1 MSTKLKTTSF
11 SLLLFFAV
19 IGLFLTQCQP
29 SIYQKTAQ
37 TSLSLDTTYANLE
50 QANAIILPYK
60 QKLEAEMNEV
70 LVVSAVEF
78 TREKGKSQTILG
90 NLVAD
95 LSLEISQQNFP
106 TNIDFCLLNF
116 GGLRTSLPKGEITKG
131 KVFELMPFENELV
144 VVTISKEQFDTLV
157 DYVKNVGGQPV
168 AGIKMNFSTTPNQ
181 IKIKN
186 RKNDKS
192 LNTIYKVV
200 TSDYLANGGDNMN
213 FFLNPINYEKV
224 GIKLRDAIIQYCKE
238 QNKQGKQLNKTIDDR
253 IVLM

>member
-1 MSTKLKTTSF
+1 MLNKLKNIPF
-11 SLLLFFAV
+11 SPLLFFTF
-19 IGLFLTQCQP
+19 ICLFLVQCRP
-29 SIYQKTAQ
+29 PIYQKTAQ

>member
-1 MSTKLKTTSF
+1 MKRCFLIYLAIV
-11 SLLLFFAV
+11 LLN
-19 IGLFLTQCQP
+19 IGCNP
-29 SIYQKTAQ
+29 IVYEKTAQ